1 MHILSKSTYIKG
13 LQCEKALYMQ
23 KKHPY
28 LRDKLSIEQRAKF
41 QRGTDVGVLA
51 HEVFPGGID
60 MSPNAP
66 SQFPK
71 KAAETLANLSNPEV
85 KVMYE
90 AVFQFNDTLIMLD
103 ILVRDGD
110 RWLAVEVKSSMRLSD
125 TYYNDAALQYYVLHG
140 CGVPLSDFR
149 LMYLNGD
156 YVKDGPIDVQQL
168 FKMESVMDYVVERE
182 AFVAKNVERLKA
194 VVALP
199 HSPVVNIGTQC
210 HNPYPCDF
218 QGHCWKLIPKN
229 SFLFTT
235 AMDDEMLFQSYFN
248 GVNTNAKMLQQV
260 EPDSEEAHQIDA
272 LETNSYY
279 IDYKTLYSL
288 APQPKPKSVA
298 FLNLLLNRP
307 AVPELDGTRPYEE
320 MILAFALQGEHE
332 FDAAIDPSLRTS
344 QRGDD
349 MAAVSILRRD
359 DMAAGTGQR
368 RDDMAA
374 GTGQRE
380 KCFAFDEVNDMAAEG
395 CFVWDCFE
403 DHSRWKKAIPLLIEK
418 LSHYELIVCFTPQN
432 LSTTLLRHEIIQNQT
447 IGYKV
452 FNLYDILQEAR
463 FYHPAIKRGLT
474 LQRLET
480 ALFGEAKLF
489 EHSRIIVE
497 ATSNDLLGYQQARE
511 DLITENEIVAKTYQ
525 LLFK

>member
-13 LQCEKALYMQ
+13 LQCEKALYMH

-60 MSPNAP
+60 MSPTSP

-71 KAAETLANLSNPEV
+71 KVAETWQNLFDPEV
-85 KVMYE
+85 NVMYE
-90 AVFQFNDTLIMLD
+90 AVFQHNDTLIMLD

-110 RWLAVEVKSSMRLSD
+110 KWLAVEVKSSLRLSD

-156 YVKDGPIDVQQL
+156 YMKEGPIDVQQL
-168 FKMESVMDYVVERE
+168 FKMESVMNYVVDRE
-182 AFVAKNVERLKA
+182 KFVAENVERLKA

-199 HSPVVNIGTQC
+199 HAPLVDIGTQC
-210 HNPYPCDF
+210 HDPYPCDF
-218 QGHCWKLIPKN
+218 QGHCWKYVPKD

-235 AMDDEMLFQSYFN
+235 AMDDEALFQHYFN
-248 GVNTNAKMLQQV
+248 GVNTNAKMLQQLD
-260 EPDSEEAHQIDA
+260 PDSEEARQIEA
-272 LETNSYY
+272 LETHSYY
-279 IDYKTLYSL
+279 IDYKTLYTL

-298 FLNLLLNRP
+298 YLNLLLNRP
-307 AVPELDGTRPYEE
+307 AVPELDGTKSYEE
-320 MILAFALQGEHE
+320 MILAFALQGMHE
-332 FDAAIDPSLRTS
+332 RDAAIDSPPPTYPR
-344 QRGDD
+344 RND
-349 MAAVSILRRD
+349 MAAAID
-359 DMAAGTGQR
+359 QR
-368 RDDMAA
+368 QD
-374 GTGQRE
+374 
-380 KCFAFDEVNDMAAEG
+380 DMAAEG

-403 DHSRWKKAIPLLIEK
+403 DHSRWKEAIDILIEK

-432 LSTTLLRHEIIQNQT
+432 LTTTLLRHEIIQNQT
-447 IGYKV
+447 VGYKV
-452 FNLYDILQEAR
+452 FNLFDVLQQTH

-480 ALFGEAKLF
+480 ALFGEANLF
-489 EHSRIIVE
+489 EHSRILLE
-497 ATSNDLLGYQQARE
+497 ATSNDLIGYQQARE
-511 DLITENEIVAKTYQ
+511 DLITENEVIAKTYQ
-525 LLFK
+525 HLFK

>member
-13 LQCEKALYMQ
+13 LQCEKALYMH

-60 MSPNAP
+60 MSPNSPA
-66 SQFPK
+66 QFPK
-71 KAAETLANLSNPEV
+71 KAKETLENLSDPSVN
-85 KVMYE
+85 VMYE
-90 AVFQFNDTLIMLD
+90 AVFQYNDTLIMLD
-103 ILVRDGD
+103 MLVRDGD
-110 RWLAVEVKSSMRLSD
+110 KWLAVEVKSSLRLSD
-125 TYYNDAALQYYVLHG
+125 TYYNDVALQYYVLHG

-168 FKMESVMDYVVERE
+168 FKMESVMEYVVERQD
-182 AFVAKNVERLKA
+182 FVSNNVERLKA

-199 HSPVVNIGTQC
+199 HAPLVDIGTQC

-218 QGHCWKLIPKN
+218 QGHCWKHVPKD

-235 AMDDEMLFQSYFN
+235 AMDDETLFQSYFN
-248 GVNTNAKMLQQV
+248 GVNTNAKMLQQLDP
-260 EPDSEEAHQIDA
+260 ESEEAHQIEA

-298 FLNLLLNRP
+298 YLNLLLNRP

-320 MILAFALQGEHE
+320 MILGFALQGEYE
-332 FDAAIDPSLRTS
+332 KNAAIDPRSRTS
-344 QRGDD
+344 RRWDD
-349 MAAVSILRRD
+349 MAADSSQRWD
-359 DMAAGTGQR
+359 DMA
-368 RDDMAA
+368 
-374 GTGQRE
+374 
-380 KCFAFDEVNDMAAEG
+380 DEDG
-395 CFVWDCFE
+395 CFVWDCFD
-403 DHSRWKKAIPLLIEK
+403 DHSRWREAIDLLIEK

-432 LSTTLLRHEIIQNQT
+432 LTTTLLRHEIIRNQAV
-447 IGYKV
+447 GYKI
-452 FNLYDILQEAR
+452 FNLFEVLQEAH

-480 ALFGEAKLF
+480 ALFGEAILF
-489 EHSRIIVE
+489 EHSRILLE
-497 ATSNDLLGYQQARE
+497 STSNDLIGYQQARE
-511 DLITENEIVAKTYQ
+511 DLIAENEVVAKTYQ
-525 LLFK
+525 HLFK

>member
-41 QRGTDVGVLA
+41 QRGTDVGLLA
-51 HEVFPGGID
+51 HEVFPDGID
-60 MSPNAP
+60 MSPNSP

-71 KAAETLANLSNPEV
+71 MAQETWDNLSNPSV
-85 KVMYE
+85 NVMYE
-90 AVFQFNDTLIMLD
+90 AVFQYNDTLIMLD

-110 RWLAVEVKSSMRLSD
+110 RWLAVEVKSSLRLSD
-125 TYYNDAALQYYVLHG
+125 TYYNDAALQYYVLKG

-168 FKMESVMDYVVERE
+168 FKMESVMQYVVDRE
-182 AFVAKNVERLKA
+182 GYVAKNVEKLKA

-199 HSPVVNIGTQC
+199 HAPLVDIGTQC
-210 HNPYPCDF
+210 NAPYPCDF
-218 QGHCWKLIPKN
+218 QGHCWKHVPKN

-235 AMDDEMLFQSYFN
+235 AIDDETLFHDYFN
-248 GVNTNAKMLQQV
+248 GVNTNAKMLQQLD
-260 EPDSEEAHQIDA
+260 PDSEETRQIEA

-288 APQPKPKSVA
+288 SPQPKPKSVVY
-298 FLNLLLNRP
+298 LNLLLNRP
-307 AVPELDGTRPYEE
+307 AVPELDGTKPYEE
-320 MILAFALQGEHE
+320 MILAFALQGKHE
-332 FDAAIDPSLRTS
+332 QDAAIDSPPPTYP
-344 QRGDD
+344 
-349 MAAVSILRRD
+349 RR
-359 DMAAGTGQR
+359 
-368 RDDMAA
+368 
-374 GTGQRE
+374 
-380 KCFAFDEVNDMAAEG
+380 NDMAADG

-403 DHSRWKKAIPLLIEK
+403 DHSRWKEAIDLLIEK

-432 LSTTLLRHEIIQNQT
+432 LTTTLLRHEIIRNQT
-447 IGYKV
+447 VGYKI
-452 FNLYDILQEAR
+452 FNLFEVLQEAH

-474 LQRLET
+474 LQRLEN
-480 ALFGEAKLF
+480 ALFSEAKLF
-489 EHSRIIVE
+489 EHSRILLE
-497 ATSNDLLGYQQARE
+497 ATSNDLIGYQQARE

-525 LLFK
+525 HLFK

>member
-51 HEVFPGGID
+51 HEVFPNGVD
-60 MSPNAP
+60 MSPNSP

-71 KAAETLANLSNPEV
+71 KVKETWVNLSNPEV
-85 KVMYE
+85 RVMYE
-90 AVFQFNDTLIMLD
+90 AVFQYNDTLIMLD
-103 ILVRDGD
+103 MLVRDGNK
-110 RWLAVEVKSSMRLSD
+110 WLAVEVKSSMRLSD

-156 YVKDGPIDVQQL
+156 YVKDGSIDVQQL
-168 FKMESVMDYVVERE
+168 FKMESVMEYVVEKE
-182 AFVAKNVERLKA
+182 AFVVQNVERLKS

-235 AMDDEMLFQSYFN
+235 AMDDEALFQNYFN
-248 GVNTNAKMLQQV
+248 GVNTNAKMLQQI
-260 EPDSEEAHQIDA
+260 EPDSEEAHQIEA

-279 IDYKTLYSL
+279 VDYKTLYSL

-298 FLNLLLNRP
+298 YLNLLLHRP
-307 AVPELDGTRPYEE
+307 AVPELDGTKPYEE

-332 FDAAIDPSLRTS
+332 SES
-344 QRGDD
+344 
-349 MAAVSILRRD
+349 
-359 DMAAGTGQR
+359 
-368 RDDMAA
+368 
-374 GTGQRE
+374 
-380 KCFAFDEVNDMAAEG
+380 
-395 CFVWDCFE
+395 CFVWDCFD
-403 DHSRWKKAIPLLIEK
+403 DHSRWKEAIDLLVEK
-418 LSHYELIVCFTPQN
+418 LSHYELIVCFSPQN

-447 IGYKV
+447 VGYKI
-452 FNLYDILQEAR
+452 FNLFDVLQQSH

-480 ALFGEAKLF
+480 ALFSDAKLF
-489 EHSRIIVE
+489 EHSRILLE
-497 ATSNDLLGYQQARE
+497 ATSNDLISYQQARE
-511 DLITENEIVAKTYQ
+511 DLIAENEIVAKTYQ
-525 LLFK
+525 LFFK

>member
-71 KAAETLANLSNPEV
+71 KAAETMANLSNPEV
-85 KVMYE
+85 NVMYE
-90 AVFQFNDTLIMLD
+90 AVFQYNDTLIMLD
-103 ILVRDGD
+103 MLVRDGD

-168 FKMESVMDYVVERE
+168 FKMESVMEYVIERE
-182 AFVAKNVERLKA
+182 AFVAQNVERLKA

-199 HSPVVNIGTQC
+199 HAPVINIGTQC

-218 QGHCWKLIPKN
+218 QGHCWKLIPRN

-235 AMDDEMLFQSYFN
+235 AMDDEALFQYYFN
-248 GVNTNAKMLQQV
+248 GVSTNAKMLQRV
-260 EPDSEEAHQIDA
+260 EPDSEEAHQIEA

-332 FDAAIDPSLRTS
+332 FDAAIDPKLPTCQRRNDMAAVRG

-349 MAAVSILRRD
+349 MAAGVTSQHWD
-359 DMAAGTGQR
+359 DMAATE
-368 RDDMAA
+368 D
-374 GTGQRE
+374 
-380 KCFAFDEVNDMAAEG
+380 

-403 DHSRWKKAIPLLIEK
+403 DHSRWKEAIDLLIEK
-418 LSHYELIVCFTPQN
+418 LSHYELVVCFTPQN
-432 LSTTLLRHEIIQNQT
+432 LTTTLLRHEIIQNQT
-447 IGYKV
+447 VGYKV
-452 FNLYDILQEAR
+452 FNLYEVLQQAR

-480 ALFGEAKLF
+480 ALFDEAKLF
-489 EHSRIIVE
+489 EHSRILLE
-497 ATSNDLLGYQQARE
+497 ATSNDLIGYQQARE
-511 DLITENEIVAKTYQ
+511 DLIIENEIVAKTYQ

>member
-51 HEVFPGGID
+51 HEVFPCGMD
-60 MSPNAP
+60 MSPNSP

-71 KAAETLANLSNPEV
+71 KVQETMENLRKPEV

-90 AVFQFNDTLIMLD
+90 AVFQYNDTLIMLD

-110 RWLAVEVKSSMRLSD
+110 RWLAVEVKSSLRLSD

-156 YVKDGPIDVQQL
+156 YVKDGPINVKQL

-182 AFVAKNVERLKA
+182 TFVAKNVERLKA

-235 AMDDEMLFQSYFN
+235 AMDDELLFQSFFN
-248 GVNTNAKMLQQV
+248 GVNTNAKMLAQV
-260 EPDSEEAHQIDA
+260 EPNSLEAHQIEA

-320 MILAFALQGEHE
+320 IILAFAIQGEHE
-332 FDAAIDPSLRTS
+332 LSAAIDPSLRTS

-349 MAAVSILRRD
+349 MAA
-359 DMAAGTGQR
+359 G
-368 RDDMAA
+368 
-374 GTGQRE
+374 
-380 KCFAFDEVNDMAAEG
+380 G
-395 CFVWDCFE
+395 CYVWDCFD
-403 DHSRWKKAIPLLIEK
+403 DHSRWKEAIPLLIEK

-432 LSTTLLRHEIIQNQT
+432 LTTTLLRHEIIQNQT
-447 IGYKV
+447 IGYKI
-452 FNLYDILQEAR
+452 FNLFEVLQQAD
-463 FYHPAIKRGLT
+463 FYHQSIKRGLT
-474 LQRLET
+474 LQHLSE
-480 ALFGEAKLF
+480 ALFPEVKTF
-489 EHSRIIVE
+489 EHSRILLE
-497 ATSNDLLGYQQARE
+497 ATSNDLLSYQQARE
-511 DLITENEIVAKTYQ
+511 DLIAENEIVAKTYQ

>member
-1 MHILSKSTYIKG
+1 
-13 LQCEKALYMQ
+13 MQ

-60 MSPNAP
+60 MSPNSP

-71 KAAETLANLSNPEV
+71 KAQETWDNLSNPEV

-90 AVFQFNDTLIMLD
+90 AVFQYNDTLIMLD
-103 ILVRDGD
+103 MLVRDGD
-110 RWLAVEVKSSMRLSD
+110 QWLAVEVKSSMRLSD

-140 CGVPLSDFR
+140 CGVPLSEFR
-149 LMYLNGD
+149 LMYLDGD

-168 FKMESVMDYVVERE
+168 FKMESVMEYVVERE
-182 AFVAKNVERLKA
+182 RFVAENVERLKA

-199 HSPVVNIGTQC
+199 HSPVINIGTQC
-210 HNPYPCDF
+210 HDPYPCDF
-218 QGHCWKLIPKN
+218 QGHCWKLIPRN

-235 AMDDEMLFQSYFN
+235 AMEDETLFQCYFN
-248 GVNTNAKMLQQV
+248 GVNSNAKMLQQV
-260 EPDSEEAHQIDA
+260 DPNSEEAHQIEA

-298 FLNLLLNRP
+298 YLNLLLHRP
-307 AVPELDGTRPYEE
+307 AVPELDGTKPYEE
-320 MILAFALQGEHE
+320 LILAFALQGEYE
-332 FDAAIDPSLRTS
+332 PSAAMSSLRG
-344 QRGDD
+344 Q
-349 MAAVSILRRD
+349 
-359 DMAAGTGQR
+359 TGG
-368 RDDMAA
+368 M
-374 GTGQRE
+374 GS
-380 KCFAFDEVNDMAAEG
+380 MAAEG
-395 CFVWDCFE
+395 CYVWDCFE
-403 DHSRWKKAIPLLIEK
+403 DHSRWKEAIDILIEK

-447 IGYKV
+447 VGYKV
-452 FNLYDILQEAR
+452 FNLFEVLQQAR
-463 FYHPAIKRGLT
+463 FYHQTIKRGLT

-480 ALFGEAKLF
+480 ALFGEANLF
-489 EHSRIIVE
+489 EHSRILIE
-497 ATSNDLLGYQQARE
+497 ATSNDLIGYQQARE
-511 DLITENEIVAKTYQ
+511 DLIAENEVVAKTYQ
-525 LLFK
+525 QLFK

>member
-60 MSPNAP
+60 MSPNSP

-71 KAAETLANLSNPEV
+71 KAQETWDNLSNPEV

-90 AVFQFNDTLIMLD
+90 AVFQYNDTLIMLD
-103 ILVRDGD
+103 MLVRDGD
-110 RWLAVEVKSSMRLSD
+110 QWLAVEVKSSMRLSD

-140 CGVPLSDFR
+140 CGVPLSEFR
-149 LMYLNGD
+149 LMYLDGD

-168 FKMESVMDYVVERE
+168 FKMESVMEYVVERE
-182 AFVAKNVERLKA
+182 RFVAENVERLKA

-199 HSPVVNIGTQC
+199 HSPVINIGTQC
-210 HNPYPCDF
+210 HDPYPCDF
-218 QGHCWKLIPKN
+218 QGHCWKLIPRN

-235 AMDDEMLFQSYFN
+235 AMEDETLFQCYFN
-248 GVNTNAKMLQQV
+248 GVNSNAKMLQQV
-260 EPDSEEAHQIDA
+260 DPNSEEAHQIEA

-298 FLNLLLNRP
+298 YLNLLLHRP
-307 AVPELDGTRPYEE
+307 AVPELDGTKPYEE
-320 MILAFALQGEHE
+320 LILAFALQGEYE
-332 FDAAIDPSLRTS
+332 PSAAMSSLRG
-344 QRGDD
+344 Q
-349 MAAVSILRRD
+349 
-359 DMAAGTGQR
+359 TGG
-368 RDDMAA
+368 M
-374 GTGQRE
+374 GS
-380 KCFAFDEVNDMAAEG
+380 MAAEG
-395 CFVWDCFE
+395 CYVWDCFE
-403 DHSRWKKAIPLLIEK
+403 DHSRWKEAIDILIEK

-447 IGYKV
+447 VGYKV
-452 FNLYDILQEAR
+452 FNLFEVLQQAR
-463 FYHPAIKRGLT
+463 FYHQTIKRGLT

-480 ALFGEAKLF
+480 ALFGEANLF
-489 EHSRIIVE
+489 EHSRILIE
-497 ATSNDLLGYQQARE
+497 ATSNDLIGYQQARE
-511 DLITENEIVAKTYQ
+511 DLIAENEVVAKTYQ
-525 LLFK
+525 QLFK

>member
-60 MSPNAP
+60 MSPNSP

-71 KAAETLANLSNPEV
+71 KAAETWQNLNNPEV
-85 KVMYE
+85 NVMYE
-90 AVFQFNDTLIMLD
+90 AVFQYNDTLIMLD
-103 ILVRDGD
+103 MLVRDGD
-110 RWLAVEVKSSMRLSD
+110 QWLAVEVKSSMRLSD
-125 TYYNDAALQYYVLHG
+125 TYYNDAAFQYYVLHG

-149 LMYLNGD
+149 LMYLNPD
-156 YVKDGPIDVQQL
+156 YVKNGSIDVHQL
-168 FKMESVMDYVVERE
+168 FKMESVMDYVIERE
-182 AFVAKNVERLKA
+182 AFVSENVERLKK

-199 HSPVVNIGTQC
+199 HSPLVNIGTQC
-210 HNPYPCDF
+210 NDPYPCDF

-235 AMDDEMLFQSYFN
+235 AMDDDELFNLYFN
-248 GVNTNAKMLQQV
+248 GVNSNAKMLSRL
-260 EPDSEEAHQIDA
+260 DSDSMEAHQVEA

-279 IDYKTLYSL
+279 IDYKTLYTL
-288 APQPKPKSVA
+288 APQPKPKSIA
-298 FLNLLLNRP
+298 YLNLLLHRP
-307 AVPELDGTRPYEE
+307 AVPEIDGTKPYEE
-320 MILAFALQGEHE
+320 LILAFALQGEHE
-332 FDAAIDPSLRTS
+332 P
-344 QRGDD
+344 
-349 MAAVSILRRD
+349 
-359 DMAAGTGQR
+359 
-368 RDDMAA
+368 
-374 GTGQRE
+374 
-380 KCFAFDEVNDMAAEG
+380 EG

-403 DHSRWKKAIPLLIEK
+403 NHGLWKKAVDILIEK

-432 LSTTLLRHEIIQNQT
+432 LTTTLLRHEIIQNKEV
-447 IGYKV
+447 GYKV
-452 FNLYDILQEAR
+452 FNLFDVLQQAL

-480 ALFGEAKLF
+480 ALFSEPKLF
-489 EHSRIIVE
+489 EHSRILLE
-497 ATSNDLLGYQQARE
+497 ATSNDLIGYQQARE
-511 DLITENEIVAKTYQ
+511 DLVAENEIVAKTYQ
-525 LLFK
+525 HLFK

>member
-51 HEVFPGGID
+51 HEVFPNGID
-60 MSPNAP
+60 MSPTSP

-71 KAAETLANLSNPEV
+71 KVKETWDNLSNPGV

-103 ILVRDGD
+103 MLVRDGD
-110 RWLAVEVKSSMRLSD
+110 QWFAVEVKSSMRLSD

-156 YVKDGPIDVQQL
+156 YMKNGPIDVNQL
-168 FKMESVMDYVVERE
+168 FKMESVMEYVVERE
-182 AFVAKNVERLKA
+182 AFVAQNVERLKA

-199 HSPVVNIGTQC
+199 HAPVVEIGEQC
-210 HNPYPCDF
+210 DNPYPCDF
-218 QGHCWKLIPKN
+218 YGHCWKH
-229 SFLFTT
+229 
-235 AMDDEMLFQSYFN
+235 
-248 GVNTNAKMLQQV
+248 VR
-260 EPDSEEAHQIDA
+260 EPNFY
-272 LETNSYY
+272 T

-298 FLNLLLNRP
+298 YLNLLLYRP
-307 AVPELDGTRPYEE
+307 AVPELEGTRPYEE

-332 FDAAIDPSLRTS
+332 S
-344 QRGDD
+344 
-349 MAAVSILRRD
+349 
-359 DMAAGTGQR
+359 
-368 RDDMAA
+368 
-374 GTGQRE
+374 
-380 KCFAFDEVNDMAAEG
+380 EG
-395 CFVWDCFE
+395 CFVWDCFD
-403 DHSRWKKAIPLLIEK
+403 DHSRWKEAIDLLIEK

-447 IGYKV
+447 VGYKI
-452 FNLYDILQEAR
+452 FNLFEVLQQSN

-480 ALFGEAKLF
+480 ALFSDAKLF
-489 EHSRIIVE
+489 EHSRILLE
-497 ATSNDLLGYQQARE
+497 ATSNDLISYQQARE
-511 DLITENEIVAKTYQ
+511 DLIAENEIVAKTYQ
-525 LLFK
+525 LFFK

>member
-60 MSPNAP
+60 MSPNSP

-71 KAAETLANLSNPEV
+71 KAAETWQNLNSPEV
-85 KVMYE
+85 NVMYE
-90 AVFQFNDTLIMLD
+90 AVFQYNDTLIMLD
-103 ILVRDGD
+103 MLVRDGD
-110 RWLAVEVKSSMRLSD
+110 QWLAVEVKSSMRLSD

-149 LMYLNGD
+149 LMYLNPD
-156 YVKDGPIDVQQL
+156 YVKNGSIDVHQL
-168 FKMESVMDYVVERE
+168 FKMESVMDYVIERE
-182 AFVAKNVERLKA
+182 AFVSENVERLKK

-199 HSPVVNIGTQC
+199 HSPLVNIGTQC
-210 HNPYPCDF
+210 NDPYPCDF

-235 AMDDEMLFQSYFN
+235 AMDDDELFNLYFN
-248 GVNTNAKMLQQV
+248 GVNSNAKMLSRL
-260 EPDSEEAHQIDA
+260 DSDSIEAHQVEA

-279 IDYKTLYSL
+279 IDYKTLYTL
-288 APQPKPKSVA
+288 APQPKPKSIA
-298 FLNLLLNRP
+298 YLNLLLHRP
-307 AVPELDGTRPYEE
+307 AVPEIDGTKPYEE
-320 MILAFALQGEHE
+320 LILAFALQGEHE
-332 FDAAIDPSLRTS
+332 P
-344 QRGDD
+344 
-349 MAAVSILRRD
+349 
-359 DMAAGTGQR
+359 
-368 RDDMAA
+368 
-374 GTGQRE
+374 
-380 KCFAFDEVNDMAAEG
+380 KG

-403 DHSRWKKAIPLLIEK
+403 NHGLWKEAIDILIEK

-432 LSTTLLRHEIIQNQT
+432 LTTTLLRHEIIQNKEV
-447 IGYKV
+447 GYKV
-452 FNLYDILQEAR
+452 FNLFDVLQQAH

-480 ALFGEAKLF
+480 ALFSEPKLF
-489 EHSRIIVE
+489 EHSRILLE
-497 ATSNDLLGYQQARE
+497 ATSNDLIGYQQARE
-511 DLITENEIVAKTYQ
+511 DLIAENEIVAKTYQ
-525 LLFK
+525 HLFK

>member
-1 MHILSKSTYIKG
+1 
-13 LQCEKALYMQ
+13 MQ

-60 MSPNAP
+60 MSPNSP

-71 KAAETLANLSNPEV
+71 KVQETWNNLSNPEV

-90 AVFQFNDTLIMLD
+90 AVFQYNDTLIMLD

-110 RWLAVEVKSSMRLSD
+110 KWLAVEVKSSMRLSD

-140 CGVPLSDFR
+140 CGVPLSDFK

-168 FKMESVMDYVVERE
+168 FKMESVMEYVIERE
-182 AFVAKNVERLKA
+182 AFVAENVERLKK
-194 VVALP
+194 VIALP
-199 HSPVVNIGTQC
+199 HSPLVNIGTQC
-210 HNPYPCDF
+210 NNPYPCDF

-229 SFLFTT
+229 SFLFSS
-235 AMDDEMLFQSYFN
+235 AMDDEVLFQNYFN
-248 GVNTNAKMLQQV
+248 GVSTNAKMLQQI
-260 EPDSEEAHQIDA
+260 EPDSEEAHQIEA

-288 APQPKPKSVA
+288 APQPKPKSIA
-298 FLNLLLNRP
+298 YLNLLLYRP
-307 AVPELDGTRPYEE
+307 AVPELDGTKPYEE
-320 MILAFALQGEHE
+320 MILAFALQGEYE
-332 FDAAIDPSLRTS
+332 RNAAIDPMPPTSQRWDDMAAGGTS

-349 MAAVSILRRD
+349 IAAD
-359 DMAAGTGQR
+359 
-368 RDDMAA
+368 
-374 GTGQRE
+374 
-380 KCFAFDEVNDMAAEG
+380 G
-395 CFVWDCFE
+395 CFVWDCFD
-403 DHSRWKKAIPLLIEK
+403 DHSRWKEAIDLLIEK
-418 LSHYELIVCFTPQN
+418 LSHYELVVCFTPQN
-432 LSTTLLRHEIIQNQT
+432 LSTTLLRHDIIQYQT
-447 IGYKV
+447 VGYKV
-452 FNLYDILQEAR
+452 FNLFEVLQEAH
-463 FYHPAIKRGLT
+463 FYHPSIKRGLT

-480 ALFGEAKLF
+480 ALFNDVKLF
-489 EHSRIIVE
+489 EHSRILLE
-497 ATSNDLLGYQQARE
+497 ATSNDLLSYQQARE

-525 LLFK
+525 LFFK

>member
-51 HEVFPGGID
+51 HEVFPSGID
-60 MSPNAP
+60 MSPNSP

-71 KAAETLANLSNPEV
+71 KVAETWQNLSNPDV

-90 AVFQFNDTLIMLD
+90 AVFQHNDTLIMLD
-103 ILVRDGD
+103 MLVRESDK
-110 RWLAVEVKSSMRLSD
+110 WLAVEVKSSMKLSD

-156 YVKDGPIDVQQL
+156 YVKDGPIDVNQL
-168 FKMESVMDYVVERE
+168 FKMESVMEYVIERE
-182 AFVAKNVERLKA
+182 AFVAQNVERLKA

-199 HSPVVNIGTQC
+199 HSPIVNIGTQC

-235 AMDDEMLFQSYFN
+235 AMDDEALFQSYFN

-260 EPDSEEAHQIDA
+260 EPDSEEAHQIEA

-298 FLNLLLNRP
+298 YLNLLLNRP
-307 AVPELDGTRPYEE
+307 AVPELDGTKPYEE
-320 MILAFALQGEHE
+320 MILAFALQGVHE
-332 FDAAIDPSLRTS
+332 LGAAIDPLPRTCP
-344 QRGDD
+344 RRDD
-349 MAAVSILRRD
+349 MAAGTGQRGD

-374 GTGQRE
+374 
-380 KCFAFDEVNDMAAEG
+380 AEG

-403 DHSRWKKAIPLLIEK
+403 DHRRWKEAIDLLIEK
-418 LSHYELIVCFTPQN
+418 LSHYELVVCFTPQN
-432 LSTTLLRHEIIQNQT
+432 LTTTLLRHEIIQNQT
-447 IGYKV
+447 VGYKV
-452 FNLYDILQEAR
+452 FNLFEVLQQAH

-480 ALFGEAKLF
+480 ALFDEAKLF
-489 EHSRIIVE
+489 EHSRILLE
-497 ATSNDLLGYQQARE
+497 ATSNDLIGYQQARE

>member
-1 MHILSKSTYIKG
+1 
-13 LQCEKALYMQ
+13 MQ

-60 MSPNAP
+60 MSPNSP

-71 KAAETLANLSNPEV
+71 KAQETMGNLNNPEV
-85 KVMYE
+85 NVMYE
-90 AVFQFNDTLIMLD
+90 AVFQYNDTLIMLD

-110 RWLAVEVKSSMRLSD
+110 KWLAVEVKSSLRLSD

-156 YVKDGPIDVQQL
+156 YVKDGPVDVQQL
-168 FKMESVMDYVVERE
+168 FKMESVMEYVVERE
-182 AFVAKNVERLKA
+182 KFVAEDVERLKT

-210 HNPYPCDF
+210 HDPYPCDF

-235 AMDDEMLFQSYFN
+235 AMDDEALFQCYFN
-248 GVNTNAKMLQQV
+248 GVNTNAKMLQQI
-260 EPDSEEAHQIDA
+260 EPDSEEAHQIEA

-288 APQPKPKSVA
+288 APQPKPKSIA
-298 FLNLLLNRP
+298 YLNLLLNRP
-307 AVPELDGTRPYEE
+307 AVPELNGTKPYEE
-320 MILAFALQGEHE
+320 MILAFALQGEYE
-332 FDAAIDPSLRTS
+332 PSAAMSSLRGQAGGMGS
-344 QRGDD
+344 
-349 MAAVSILRRD
+349 
-359 DMAAGTGQR
+359 MAAG
-368 RDDMAA
+368 DD
-374 GTGQRE
+374 
-380 KCFAFDEVNDMAAEG
+380 

-403 DHSRWKKAIPLLIEK
+403 DHSKWREAIDILIDK
-418 LSHYELIVCFTPQN
+418 LSKYELIVCFTPQN
-432 LSTTLLRHEIIQNQT
+432 LTTTLLRHEIIQNQT
-447 IGYKV
+447 VGYKI
-452 FNLYDILQEAR
+452 FNLFEVLQQAH

-480 ALFGEAKLF
+480 ALFGEANLF
-489 EHSRIIVE
+489 EHSRILLE

-525 LLFK
+525 QLFM

>member
-41 QRGTDVGVLA
+41 QRGPDVGVLA
-51 HEVFPGGID
+51 HEVFPCGID
-60 MSPNAP
+60 MSPNSP

-71 KAAETLANLSNPEV
+71 KAQETWNNLSNPEV

-90 AVFQFNDTLIMLD
+90 AIFQYNDTLIMLD
-103 ILVRDGD
+103 MLVRDGD
-110 RWLAVEVKSSMRLSD
+110 RWLAVEVKSSLRLSD

-156 YVKDGPIDVQQL
+156 YVKDGPIDVKQL
-168 FKMESVMDYVVERE
+168 FKMESVMDYVVEKE
-182 AFVAKNVERLKA
+182 DFVAQNVERLKA

-235 AMDDEMLFQSYFN
+235 ALDDHTLFQNYFN
-248 GVNTNAKMLQQV
+248 GVNTNAIMLQQI
-260 EPDSEEAHQIDA
+260 DSTSEEAHQIDA

-279 IDYKTLYSL
+279 IDYKILYSL

-298 FLNLLLNRP
+298 YLNLLLHRP

-320 MILAFALQGEHE
+320 IILAFALQGEYE
-332 FDAAIDPSLRTS
+332 YDAAIDPSLRTS
-344 QRGDD
+344 LRGDD
-349 MAAVSILRRD
+349 MAAD
-359 DMAAGTGQR
+359 D
-368 RDDMAA
+368 
-374 GTGQRE
+374 
-380 KCFAFDEVNDMAAEG
+380 
-395 CFVWDCFE
+395 CFVWDCF
-403 DHSRWKKAIPLLIEK
+403 DNHSRWKEAIGLLIEK
-418 LSHYELIVCFTPQN
+418 LARYELIVCFTPQN
-432 LSTTLLRHEIIQNQT
+432 LTTTLLRHEIIQNQNV
-447 IGYKV
+447 GYKI
-452 FNLYDILQEAR
+452 FNLYEVLQDAH

-480 ALFGEAKLF
+480 ALFDEAKLF
-489 EHSRIIVE
+489 EHSRILLE
-497 ATSNDLLGYQQARE
+497 ATSNDLIGYQQARE
-511 DLITENEIVAKTYQ
+511 DLITENEVVAKTYQ
-525 LLFK
+525 HLFK

>member
-51 HEVFPGGID
+51 HEVFPDGID
-60 MSPNAP
+60 MSPTSP

-71 KAAETLANLSNPEV
+71 KVKETWDNLSNPGV

-103 ILVRDGD
+103 MLVRDGD
-110 RWLAVEVKSSMRLSD
+110 QWVAVEVKSSMRLSD

-149 LMYLNGD
+149 LMYLNSD
-156 YVKDGPIDVQQL
+156 YMKNGPIDVNQL
-168 FKMESVMDYVVERE
+168 FKMESVMEYVVERE
-182 AFVAKNVERLKA
+182 AFVAQNVERLKA

-199 HSPVVNIGTQC
+199 HAPVVEIGEQC
-210 HNPYPCDF
+210 DNPYPCDF
-218 QGHCWKLIPKN
+218 YGHCWKH
-229 SFLFTT
+229 
-235 AMDDEMLFQSYFN
+235 
-248 GVNTNAKMLQQV
+248 VR
-260 EPDSEEAHQIDA
+260 EPNFY
-272 LETNSYY
+272 T

-298 FLNLLLNRP
+298 YLNLLLYRP
-307 AVPELDGTRPYEE
+307 AVPELEGTRPYEE

-332 FDAAIDPSLRTS
+332 S
-344 QRGDD
+344 
-349 MAAVSILRRD
+349 
-359 DMAAGTGQR
+359 
-368 RDDMAA
+368 
-374 GTGQRE
+374 
-380 KCFAFDEVNDMAAEG
+380 EG
-395 CFVWDCFE
+395 CFVWDCFD
-403 DHSRWKKAIPLLIEK
+403 DHSRWKEAIDLLIEK

-447 IGYKV
+447 VGYKI
-452 FNLYDILQEAR
+452 FNLFEVLQQSN

-480 ALFGEAKLF
+480 ALFSDAKLF
-489 EHSRIIVE
+489 EHSRILLE
-497 ATSNDLLGYQQARE
+497 ATSNDLISYQQARE
-511 DLITENEIVAKTYQ
+511 DLIAENEIVAKTYQ
-525 LLFK
+525 LFFK

>member
-1 MHILSKSTYIKG
+1 
-13 LQCEKALYMQ
+13 MQ

-60 MSPNAP
+60 MSPNST

-71 KAAETLANLSNPEV
+71 KVQETWNNISNPEI

-90 AVFQFNDTLIMLD
+90 AVFQYNDTLIMLD
-103 ILVRDGD
+103 MLVRDGD

-125 TYYNDAALQYYVLHG
+125 TYYNDAALQYYVLKG
-140 CGVPLSDFR
+140 CGVPLCDFH

-156 YVKDGPIDVQQL
+156 YVKDGPIDVKKL
-168 FKMESVMDYVVERE
+168 FKMESVMEYVIERE
-182 AFVAKNVERLKA
+182 SFVAENVERLKA

-199 HSPVVNIGTQC
+199 HSPIVNIGTHC
-210 HNPYPCDF
+210 HSPYPCDF
-218 QGHCWKLIPKN
+218 QGHCWKLVPKN

-235 AMDDEMLFQSYFN
+235 ALDDEVLFQHYFN
-248 GVNTNAKMLQQV
+248 GINSNAKMLQLLDL
-260 EPDSEEAHQIDA
+260 DSEEAHQIEA

-279 IDYKTLYSL
+279 IDYKILYSL
-288 APQPKPKSVA
+288 APQPKPKSIA
-298 FLNLLLNRP
+298 YLNLLLHRP
-307 AVPELDGTRPYEE
+307 AVPVLDGTKPYDE
-320 MILAFALQGEHE
+320 MILDFALQGEHE
-332 FDAAIDPSLRTS
+332 QDAAIDPIPTTS
-344 QRGDD
+344 
-349 MAAVSILRRD
+349 LRRD
-359 DMAAGTGQR
+359 DMAT
-368 RDDMAA
+368 
-374 GTGQRE
+374 
-380 KCFAFDEVNDMAAEG
+380 AEG

-403 DHSRWKKAIPLLIEK
+403 DHGRWKESIELLIER

-447 IGYKV
+447 IGYKI
-452 FNLYDILQEAR
+452 FNLFDVLQQAH

-474 LQRLET
+474 LQHLEE
-480 ALFGEAKLF
+480 ALFSEVNLF
-489 EHSRIIVE
+489 EHSRIILE
-497 ATSNDLLGYQQARE
+497 ATSNDLISYQQARE
-511 DLITENEIVAKTYQ
+511 DLITENKIVAKTYQ

>member
-60 MSPNAP
+60 MSPNSP

-71 KAAETLANLSNPEV
+71 KAQETMDNLGNPEV
-85 KVMYE
+85 NVMYE
-90 AVFQFNDTLIMLD
+90 AVFQYNDTLIMLD

-156 YVKDGPIDVQQL
+156 YVKDGPIDVKQL

-182 AFVAKNVERLKA
+182 AFVAQNVERLKA

-235 AMDDEMLFQSYFN
+235 AMDDEALFQSYFN
-248 GVNTNAKMLQQV
+248 GVNTNAKMLQTLD
-260 EPDSEEAHQIDA
+260 PDSEEAHQIEA

-298 FLNLLLNRP
+298 FLNLLLDRP

-320 MILAFALQGEHE
+320 MILAFALQGEYE
-332 FDAAIDPSLRTS
+332 LD
-344 QRGDD
+344 
-349 MAAVSILRRD
+349 
-359 DMAAGTGQR
+359 
-368 RDDMAA
+368 
-374 GTGQRE
+374 
-380 KCFAFDEVNDMAAEG
+380 G
-395 CFVWDCFE
+395 CFVWDCF
-403 DHSRWKKAIPLLIEK
+403 DNHSRWKEAIGLLIEK
-418 LSHYELIVCFTPQN
+418 LARYELIVCFTPQN
-432 LSTTLLRHEIIQNQT
+432 LTTTLLRHEIIQNQNV
-447 IGYKV
+447 GYKI
-452 FNLYDILQEAR
+452 FNLYEVLQEAH

-480 ALFGEAKLF
+480 ALFDEAKLF
-489 EHSRIIVE
+489 EHSRILLE
-497 ATSNDLLGYQQARE
+497 ATSNDLIGYQQARE
-511 DLITENEIVAKTYQ
+511 DLITENEVVANTYQ
-525 LLFK
+525 HLFK

>member
-1 MHILSKSTYIKG
+1 
-13 LQCEKALYMQ
+13 MQ

-60 MSPNAP
+60 MSPNSP

-71 KAAETLANLSNPEV
+71 KVQETWNNLSNPEV

-90 AVFQFNDTLIMLD
+90 AVFQYNDTLIMLD
-103 ILVRDGD
+103 LLVREGD
-110 RWLAVEVKSSMRLSD
+110 KWLAVEVKSSMRLSD

-140 CGVPLSDFR
+140 CGVPLSDFK

-168 FKMESVMDYVVERE
+168 FKMESVMEYVIERE
-182 AFVAKNVERLKA
+182 VFVAENVERLKK
-194 VVALP
+194 VIALP
-199 HSPVVNIGTQC
+199 HSPLVNIGTQC
-210 HNPYPCDF
+210 NNPYPCDF

-229 SFLFTT
+229 SFLFSS
-235 AMDDEMLFQSYFN
+235 AMDDEVLFQNYFN
-248 GVNTNAKMLQQV
+248 GVSTNAKMLQQI
-260 EPDSEEAHQIDA
+260 EPDSEEAHQIEA

-288 APQPKPKSVA
+288 APQPKPKSIA
-298 FLNLLLNRP
+298 YLNLLLYRP
-307 AVPELDGTRPYEE
+307 AVPELDGTKPYEE
-320 MILAFALQGEHE
+320 MILAFALQGEYE
-332 FDAAIDPSLRTS
+332 RNAAIDPMPPTS
-344 QRGDD
+344 
-349 MAAVSILRRD
+349 
-359 DMAAGTGQR
+359 QR

-374 GTGQRE
+374 GGTSQRG
-380 KCFAFDEVNDMAAEG
+380 DDIAADG
-395 CFVWDCFE
+395 CFVWDCF
-403 DHSRWKKAIPLLIEK
+403 DNHSRWKEAIDLLIEK
-418 LSHYELIVCFTPQN
+418 LSHYELVVCFTPQN

-447 IGYKV
+447 VGYKV
-452 FNLYDILQEAR
+452 FNLFEVLQEAH
-463 FYHPAIKRGLT
+463 FYHPSIKRGLT

-480 ALFGEAKLF
+480 ALFNDVKLF
-489 EHSRIIVE
+489 EHSRILLE
-497 ATSNDLLGYQQARE
+497 ATSNDLLSYQQARE

-525 LLFK
+525 LFFK

>member
-41 QRGTDVGVLA
+41 QRGTDVGLLA
-51 HEVFPGGID
+51 HEVFPDGID
-60 MSPNAP
+60 MSPNSP

-71 KAAETLANLSNPEV
+71 KAQETWDNLSNPSV
-85 KVMYE
+85 NVMYE
-90 AVFQFNDTLIMLD
+90 AVFQYNDTLIMLD

-110 RWLAVEVKSSMRLSD
+110 RWLAVEVKSSLRLSD
-125 TYYNDAALQYYVLHG
+125 TYYNDAALQYYVLKG

-168 FKMESVMDYVVERE
+168 FKMESVMEYVVDRE
-182 AFVAKNVERLKA
+182 GYVAKNVERLKA

-199 HSPVVNIGTQC
+199 HAPLVDIGTQC
-210 HNPYPCDF
+210 NAPYPCDF
-218 QGHCWKLIPKN
+218 QGHCWKHVPKN

-235 AMDDEMLFQSYFN
+235 AIDDETLFHDYFN
-248 GVNTNAKMLQQV
+248 GVNTNAKMLQQLD
-260 EPDSEEAHQIDA
+260 PDSEETRQIEA

-288 APQPKPKSVA
+288 SPQPKPKSVVY
-298 FLNLLLNRP
+298 LNLLLNRP
-307 AVPELDGTRPYEE
+307 AVPELDGTKPYEE
-320 MILAFALQGEHE
+320 MILAFALQGKHE
-332 FDAAIDPSLRTS
+332 QDAAIDSPPPTYP
-344 QRGDD
+344 
-349 MAAVSILRRD
+349 RR
-359 DMAAGTGQR
+359 
-368 RDDMAA
+368 
-374 GTGQRE
+374 
-380 KCFAFDEVNDMAAEG
+380 NDMAAES

-403 DHSRWKKAIPLLIEK
+403 DHSRWKEAIDLLIEK

-432 LSTTLLRHEIIQNQT
+432 LTTTLLRHEIIRNQT
-447 IGYKV
+447 VGYKI
-452 FNLYDILQEAR
+452 FNLFEVLQEAR

-474 LQRLET
+474 LQRLEN
-480 ALFGEAKLF
+480 ALFSEAKLF
-489 EHSRIIVE
+489 EHSRILLE
-497 ATSNDLLGYQQARE
+497 ATSNDLIGYQQARE

-525 LLFK
+525 HLFK